1 MGEPSCRNPRQTS
14 WRPDRCAA
22 CAAHLG
28 FRFQCL
34 GFKFLDRPPCAP
46 LLLLGHAVLVIT
58 ARNWLYLVTVGYKI
72 SRRLALLAPA
82 PLPARLSG
90 AVLTFVGVFLGL
102 WQSVAYTAFDAAFE
116 IVLSKAAVFGLSQ
129 CSLVAVVL
137 WQLWSAFVQFR
148 TSTKAWQLGRL
159 AIKEARLLVMAP
171 HALLANNQALVSHSG
186 LNVQGLWCAAVRG
199 PRGPVVRVQDGTW
212 LLCSCAFN
220 FGHDWHVATPMLGR
234 LRRAFVLRLSPSSC
248 RRRL

>member
-1 MGEPSCRNPRQTS
+1 MLLAKGS
-14 WRPDRCAA
+14 
-22 CAAHLG
+22 
-28 FRFQCL
+28 
-34 GFKFLDRPPCAP
+34 GFKVLTLPPCAP
-46 LLLLGHAVLVIT
+46 LLLPGHAVLVIT

-90 AVLTFVGVFLGL
+90 AALTFVGVFLGL
-102 WQSVAYTAFDAAFE
+102 WQSVAYTAMDAAFE

-171 HALLANNQALVSHSG
+171 HALLANNQALVSGVVDVRSMLVLDCAVCSPNCLILG
-186 LNVQGLWCAAVRG
+186 TFGKAWSAEMCIRAASILPSYVDVSCVARNVEPCCFDTGCE
-199 PRGPVVRVQDGTW
+199 
-212 LLCSCAFN
+212 F
-220 FGHDWHVATPMLGR
+220 
-234 LRRAFVLRLSPSSC
+234 
-248 RRRL
+248 